1 MLANAPDY
9 LNLEYNLVLTRVDFG
24 RLVAGTPAAALWS
37 SGAVSRVGYFLNNV
51 SNLLRIV
58 LLIRFGGIYFDSD
71 VISLKPLPEAD
82 QVSCHL
88 IANRSQIHATLITF
102 FAQPQNFIVATERDK
117 VNNAV
122 MRFRRGHPFLRFM
135 LRELVSNFKSSKWGN
150 QGGPKFIGVSLTIF
164 IKW

>member
-1 MLANAPDY
+1 MLRAFCMTTTHFIVKVIILISTHSMLTNAPEY
-9 LNLEYNLVLTRVDFG
+9 LSLEYNLVLTRVDFG

-71 VISLKPLPEAD
+71 VVSLKPLPEAE

-88 IANRSQIHATLITF
+88 IATGIRFT
-102 FAQPQNFIVATERDK
+102 QP
-117 VNNAV
+117 
-122 MRFRRGHPFLRFM
+122 
-135 LRELVSNFKSSKWGN
+135 
-150 QGGPKFIGVSLTIF
+150 
-164 IKW
+164 